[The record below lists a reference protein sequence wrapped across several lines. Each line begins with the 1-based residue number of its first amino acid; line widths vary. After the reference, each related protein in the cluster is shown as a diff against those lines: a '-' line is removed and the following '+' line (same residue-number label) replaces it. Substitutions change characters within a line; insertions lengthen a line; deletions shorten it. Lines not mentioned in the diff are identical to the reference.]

1 MIKAK
6 MLLAFAVVLLIG
18 CGANEEAPSTATVAH
33 PPASAAEVAAYGD
46 AHALLQQH
54 CLICHS
60 EKPAMPGYAIAPAGV
75 ALETPE
81 QLGRFAPRVLAVV
94 ELQMMPPLN
103 MTSMTDAD
111 RHTLAAVIRTQWAPG
126 S

>member
-1 MIKAK
+1 MIQNKVHIAFALV
-6 MLLAFAVVLLIG
+6 LLAG
-18 CGANEEAPSTATVAH
+18 CGANEEAPSTATVAR
-33 PPASAAEVAAYGD
+33 PPASAAEVVAYGN

-60 EKPAMPGYAIAPAGV
+60 DKPAMPGYTIAPAGV

-111 RHTLAAVIRTQWAPG
+111 RGKLAAVIRMQWAAQP
-126 S
+126 